1 MDTSRRHNGTV
12 LEIYVNGVLA
22 GRNSFA
28 DVDPIPRYLAP
39 LKTYGKFTVGS
50 GWAGQLDEVR
60 VHATALDGD
69 ASTGSKQC
77 PARFRNRYG
86 GLGMPEHLNPNTM
99 ASVTFND
106 GGNGGEG
113 AKGIVKASMRRGI
126 ATITGTT
133 SASAA
138 TSARRCVRAAPGM
151 APWPWPGRRPAR
163 VDRSRTTGRAHRTR
177 RAHHVVGGMGP
188 VPNGGHLA
196 DNGTGG
202 TVCPSDECGYTMP
215 VGRTPQ
221 LKLLQRAF
229 RYDAFPSDRF
239 PSIDGAERPRKKTND
254 GGDRR
259 V

>member
-1 MDTSRRHNGTV
+1 MKTAEPTSMTSVKCPSDPACTPASDEGWMHVSASYNGTV
-12 LEIYVNGVLA
+12 LEIYKNGVLA

-69 ASTGSKQC
+69 ASKGSKQC

-113 AKGIVKASMRRGI
+113 AKGIVKASETRRSRRYPRRVLLLYIRPSLLLPAPPPAYGTVAGRVVARRG
-126 ATITGTT
+126 
-133 SASAA
+133 
-138 TSARRCVRAAPGM
+138 
-151 APWPWPGRRPAR
+151 
-163 VDRSRTTGRAHRTR
+163 
-177 RAHHVVGGMGP
+177 
-188 VPNGGHLA
+188 
-196 DNGTGG
+196 
-202 TVCPSDECGYTMP
+202 
-215 VGRTPQ
+215 
-221 LKLLQRAF
+221 
-229 RYDAFPSDRF
+229 
-239 PSIDGAERPRKKTND
+239 
-254 GGDRR
+254 
-259 V
+259 